1 MSKVLDVLLSGTARN
16 VAAKPE
22 EKEVEILRLSREVG
36 APVAFRLRGLSYDQ
50 VTELKSLNDMD
61 LKICLAGIVE
71 PDLGSVELARH
82 YGVLQE
88 GEQWGA
94 RGVTRGD
101 LLKAL
106 LQPGEISDLSR
117 VLQKMS
123 GYLKNTVK
131 EVKKN

>member
-50 VTELKSLNDMD
+50 VKSLDDMD